1 MQSDNNE
8 KDEQAS
14 KEPAKTG
21 AAIANPTSAADER
34 AREKAKLQAALKAL
48 VVQLK
53 QGCKKN
59 FCFNQFC
66 RKNYLGKLARKSS
79 VDRLSLG
86 LIPVHQQTPSTLTA
100 PFCASVCRTGEPA
113 LQQRQGDA
121 AVRNDDFAVE
131 RVPAREAHLLRYQGA
146 QSG

>member
-66 RKNYLGKLARKSS
+66 RKNYLE
-79 VDRLSLG
+79 
-86 LIPVHQQTPSTLTA
+86 PVSQHFSNDKEMLQFAMTTL
-100 PFCASVCRTGEPA
+100 
-113 LQQRQGDA
+113 Q
-121 AVRNDDFAVE
+121 
-131 RVPAREAHLLRYQGA
+131 
-146 QSG
+146 